1 MKNIVISGNVGAD
14 AELRTTQ
21 NGDDVCSFNVA
32 VSDRRRKETLWFTVY
47 YWGKAGKAV
56 SDFIKKGSTVTV
68 SGDFFTKEYNDKTY
82 LNVNAHAVT
91 LGKRIQE
98 SSNEGIDQ
106 NNEDE
111 NDASYEM
118 QDDEIPF

>member
-1 MKNIVISGNVGAD
+1 MKNIVISGNVGSN

-32 VSDRRRKETLWFTVY
+32 VSDRRRQETIWFTVS

-56 SDFIKKGSTVTV
+56 CDYIKKGSSITV
-68 SGDFFTKEYNDKTY
+68 SGDLFIKEYNDKTY
-82 LNVNAHAVT
+82 LNVNAHTVT
-91 LGKRIQE
+91 LGKRSQE
-98 SSNEGIDQ
+98 SVEQ
-106 NNEDE
+106 TTQEPE
-111 NDASYEM
+111 TQEL

>member
-1 MKNIVISGNVGAD
+1 MKNIVISGNVGSN

-32 VSDRRRKETLWFTVY
+32 VSDRRRQETIWFTVS

-56 SDFIKKGSTVTV
+56 CDYIQKGSSITV
-68 SGDFFTKEYNDKTY
+68 SGDLFTKEYNNKTY
-82 LNVNAHAVT
+82 LNVNAHTVT
-91 LGKRIQE
+91 LGKRSLEKLAKEEPETQE
-98 SSNEGIDQ
+98 L
-106 NNEDE
+106 
-111 NDASYEM
+111 

>member
-1 MKNIVISGNVGAD
+1 MKNIVISGNVGSN

-32 VSDRRRKETLWFTVY
+32 VADRRRQDTFWFTVS

-56 SDFIKKGSTVTV
+56 CDYIKKGSSITV

-82 LNVNAHAVT
+82 LNINAHTVT
-91 LGKRIQE
+91 LGKRSQE
-98 SSNEGIDQ
+98 PIEEQTNSQDTISN
-106 NNEDE
+106 N
-111 NDASYEM
+111 M
-118 QDDEIPF
+118 DDEIPF